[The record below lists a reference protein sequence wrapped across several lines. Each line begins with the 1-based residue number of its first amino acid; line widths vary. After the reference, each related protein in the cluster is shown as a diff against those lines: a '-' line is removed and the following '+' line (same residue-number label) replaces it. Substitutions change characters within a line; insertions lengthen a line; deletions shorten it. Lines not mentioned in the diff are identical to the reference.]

1 MPRHSLR
8 KPLKSSDHKYSRGVV
23 AVAAGT
29 LKFPGAAILAVGGA
43 RHGGAGYVKFLSS
56 QTRLADLVVTTF
68 PDVVPIS
75 DLRSQR
81 YDSLVVGPGGSD
93 LKKLPG
99 LIPIVLDS
107 AAIKHA
113 LKQRDGITVV
123 TPHEGELKYLGIRN
137 TNFSETER
145 KEVAEDLA
153 KKLGVSVVL
162 KGHRTV
168 IASAGNK
175 TKIDTIGG
183 AELSTAGSGDIL
195 AGLIGSML
203 ASWRPV
209 DSHAAH
215 DVICGAVELHSLAG
229 RRAAKEFTSVS
240 AIEILESLRHI

>member
-1 MPRHSLR
+1 
-8 KPLKSSDHKYSRGVV
+8 
-23 AVAAGT
+23 
-29 LKFPGAAILAVGGA
+29 
-43 RHGGAGYVKFLSS
+43 
-56 QTRLADLVVTTF
+56 
-68 PDVVPIS
+68 
-75 DLRSQR
+75 
-81 YDSLVVGPGGSD
+81 
-93 LKKLPG
+93 
-99 LIPIVLDS
+99 
-107 AAIKHA
+107 
-113 LKQRDGITVV
+113 
-123 TPHEGELKYLGIRN
+123 
-137 TNFSETER
+137 
-145 KEVAEDLA
+145 
-153 KKLGVSVVL
+153 
-162 KGHRTV
+162 V